1 MIIFFNWVLLYFYW
15 FPHTDQPRL
24 KMQNIWVFVHVP
36 KRSGHQS
43 GLTFDRPRLQS
54 GWTLETCRLYTWKGK
69 IWGFSVLANPCA
81 YTYIYIHIYIYI
93 QHICSTYIYIHFQY
107 CTFRTFSR
115 QRVSLSKPWLTTA
128 WLAEPNCL
136 MTSWPSGSFFTC
148 HPMTSP
154 FFKWI
159 VCRKIIS
166 KWWMFQWL
174 FDYWMVYFPI
184 RMHCM

>member
-1 MIIFFNWVLLYFYW
+1 MIIFFNWVLLYFHW

-36 KRSGHQS
+36 KPSGHQS

-69 IWGFSVLANPCA
+69 IWGFSVLANPSA
-81 YTYIYIHIYIYI
+81 YIYIYIHICI

-107 CTFRTFSR
+107 CTFRRFSR

-128 WLAEPNCL
+128 W
-136 MTSWPSGSFFTC
+136 PSQTAWMARLLGSFLRANR
-148 HPMTSP
+148 TSP
-154 FFKWI
+154 FLKWI
-159 VCRKIIS
+159 VCGKII
-166 KWWMFQWL
+166 
-174 FDYWMVYFPI
+174 
-184 RMHCM
+184 